1 MNFQIRN
8 VSEAK
13 KKNVAGKQHYKCANR
28 PGIEIKGLTNYE
40 CPLWK
45 IKGINQGSFD
55 ESGYDIDHIVEH
67 SITGDDSI
75 ENLQALCKMCHS
87 TKTKRFLMKNDQS
100 NIPISSLKLPE
111 DKETF
116 LNNLTIPKIKQLCE
130 NFRIVYTQN
139 TRKKDLIDKLCDI
152 PIKKIRDY
160 IDSVDDKQY
169 MIKCYGSNGTIILGK
184 KAEKPKES
192 KDSEISKESLNSK
205 ISDGKRYHI
214 FYSNTAALTSVGDRK
229 YDNFLSKTLFCTYC
243 IAHCLCHEYQNE
255 FYKYNKIIKTND
267 KRGNTSPNS
276 ENLTMGDLLS
286 NPLSEEITN
295 EKKSEDKIILDLR
308 PKGYLGEIPGENSKS
323 LDFSKENLNFSK
335 AGISLEKLNNGD
347 ILFSKVVEK
356 LNNKIIIDHK
366 SPLKNGFGISNI
378 DLNEVQQNSNQRP
391 ELLLKDTEIIKID
404 TEKFVIGKYKIIS
417 LEPIRIRKEPK
428 ILVTITEDIGFAYP
442 NDIFD
447 VYKIIDDDWIEILYL
462 NELGYIKIN
471 HHGKLLAE
479 RFEEKIEI
487 VNKNTN
493 KNNDFDTAKDCCV
506 CLEKIIEKYVL
517 IPCGHTSV
525 CLKCLKKI
533 DKKCP
538 ICITKFDA
546 FIKIY

>member
-1 MNFQIRN
+1 MISQIRN

-28 PGIEIKGLTNYE
+28 PGIEIKGLANYE

-45 IKGINQGSFD
+45 IKGIKQGSFD
-55 ESGYDIDHIVEH
+55 ESGYDIDHIIEH

-100 NIPISSLKLPE
+100 NIPVSSLKLPE

-139 TRKKDLIDKLCDI
+139 TRKKDLIDKLNDI
-152 PIKKIRDY
+152 PIRGIRDY
-160 IDSVDDKQY
+160 INCVINKQY
-169 MIKCYGSNGTIILGK
+169 IIKCYGSN
-184 KAEKPKES
+184 KEF
-192 KDSEISKESLNSK
+192 LQGK
-205 ISDGKRYHI
+205 ISEGKRYHI
-214 FYSNTAALTSVGDRK
+214 FYSNDAASTSITDKK
-229 YDNFLSKTLFCTYC
+229 YDNFLSKTIFCSYC
-243 IAHCLCHEYQNE
+243 KSQCICHEYQNE
-255 FYKYNKIIKTND
+255 FYKYNKIIKGND
-267 KRGNTSPNS
+267 KRGDTSPNS
-276 ENLTMGDLLS
+276 ENLVNASFDFVESQQNLMGDFLS
-286 NPLSEEITN
+286 NPLPEEKNNN
-295 EKKSEDKIILDLR
+295 ETYTLNLI
-308 PKGYLGEIPGENSKS
+308 PKAE
-323 LDFSKENLNFSK
+323 
-335 AGISLEKLNNGD
+335 ISLEKLNNGD
-347 ILFSKVVEK
+347 ILFSKLIENNSEPPVKK
-356 LNNKIIIDHK
+356 LNNDSDILFSELREKLSNTRKIINE
-366 SPLKNGFGISNI
+366 SCLKNPNNAG
-378 DLNEVQQNSNQRP
+378 LNSAIEN
-391 ELLLKDTEIIKID
+391 IKI
-404 TEKFVIGKYKIIS
+404 ENFNNFIGKYKIIS
-417 LEPIRIRKEPK
+417 PEPIRIRKEPYDT
-428 ILVTITEDIGFAYP
+428 IPITEDIGNAYP

-447 VYKIIDDDWIEILYL
+447 VYKILDKDWIEILYL
-462 NELGYIKIN
+462 NETGYIKIN

-506 CLEKIIEKYVL
+506 CLEKINEKYVL

-538 ICITKFDA
+538 ICITKFDT
-546 FIKIY
+546 FIKIYD